1 MEAERATEMESVD
14 SFREETKKAEAA
26 LPSILEALIQKREAV
41 DISRFVSKDFEVSET
56 TAFEWVRVIEEQFLR
71 CRRRTAVMANAL
83 LGPGLAIG
91 IISVILGASG
101 PGIWFVIA
109 GAGFVVSAVSA
120 LILLRLPGIAARK
133 VTRAQ
138 S

>member
-1 MEAERATEMESVD
+1 MEAGRATEMESVD

-56 TAFEWVRVIEEQFLR
+56 TAFEWVRVIEEQFF
-71 CRRRTAVMANAL
+71 RRRTAVMANAL

-91 IISVILGASG
+91 IISVILGANG

-109 GAGFVVSAVSA
+109 GAGFVVSAISA